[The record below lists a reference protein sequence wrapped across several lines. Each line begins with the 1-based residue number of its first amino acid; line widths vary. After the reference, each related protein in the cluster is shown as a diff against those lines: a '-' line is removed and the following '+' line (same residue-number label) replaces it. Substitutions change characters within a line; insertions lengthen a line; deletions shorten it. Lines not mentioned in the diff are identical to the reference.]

1 MRRTLRTASFAVTFL
16 DFDILTAVA
25 SMPVAEVLAG
35 AFVVGLLLLFA
46 GTVAIVLLDALAE
59 ILNEEGIGILD
70 NAHSDA
76 SIPLP

>member
-1 MRRTLRTASFAVTFL
+1 
-16 DFDILTAVA
+16 
-25 SMPVAEVLAG
+25 MPVAEVLAG

-46 GTVAIVLLDALAE
+46 GTVAIVLLDAFAE
-59 ILNEEGIGILD
+59 ILDKDGIGILD